1 MMLFHMTF
9 VANMNSSDFQRLR
22 VEREEIVVG
31 EVIKA
36 CDSHE
41 APNLKWEIE
50 SQHDPLEE

>member
-1 MMLFHMTF
+1 MLFHMTF